1 MISDRTNIDS
11 LISGPG
17 YLAPKRG
24 PSKLTQEEL
33 EAVRD
38 AIMQHNGNII
48 EPRLKHILGNFDAA
62 EIFYIAEELSLAT
75 TVDNVL
81 DKEDKDTA
89 TITIHSGKQSIKLML
104 SNIENPKWAQVIDGS
119 LQPRDENLKSFDGRY
134 LSLPFSL
141 GEHEQTQLKAAIE
154 LANQT
159 NSEPIKT
166 GTRSWLQFWKQ

>member
-1 MISDRTNIDS
+1 MITDRTNIDP

-17 YLAPKRG
+17 YVSPKRG
-24 PSKLTQEEL
+24 PSKLSQEEL

-62 EIFYIAEELSLAT
+62 GMFYRAEELSLT
-75 TVDNVL
+75 TTIDNL
-81 DKEDKDTA
+81 HDKKPKDTA
-89 TITIHSGKQSIKLML
+89 TITIYSGKQSIELML
-104 SNIENPKWAQVIDGS
+104 SDIENPKSVQVIDGS
-119 LQPRDENLKSFDGRY
+119 LQPRDENLKSFDGHY

-141 GEHEQTQLKAAIE
+141 DEHEQTQLKAAME

-159 NSEPIKT
+159 NSETVKT
-166 GTRSWLQFWKQ
+166 GTRSWLQFWK